1 MNITSYQKKLGA
13 IVIVALI
20 VIGAGAIYLLAGSDD
35 SQAEKF
41 NSELL
46 IYGNANGD
54 LVIDNKDVNII
65 QDIIDG
71 KRDFSDYPMADAN
84 QDGKIDEADLTVVK
98 ALIAGNNTTVYVK
111 CLNSEGEA
119 ISVAVSYPMKNVV
132 PFGTNIVE
140 PFLYV
145 GGGEYVAG
153 YFSSTYPN
161 QEASMTGAVDLKG
174 SSREITDAA
183 WQNFMQLDADLQDE
197 GGVGALLIDHSAKS
211 FSEDRLKDLNAANI
225 PVIRYASADQ
235 VQEIATALTLGFLC
249 GKTTEAMGLSYA
261 ESSLEIYNAIQNK
274 VKDLNDDER
283 ATVINFTMW
292 IFVCQ
297 NDSTFN
303 QSPEYVGAVPY
314 YKTNSDFKADYTG
327 SRSSKMQTVDAL
339 ANYDDADYLINNRS
353 LDIGQTDMNSV
364 IVEQWEKNMQYFENL
379 DNYHNLVYVNNILP
393 GSLRL
398 AYMAAAI
405 YPDLFTKEWADGYLQ
420 TFIDAKYT
428 PLVGQTL
435 ETICTSFGY
444 EDYIAAKG

>member
-20 VIGAGAIYLLAGSDD
+20 VIGAGAVYLLAGSDE
-35 SQAEKF
+35 SQAEELG
-41 NSELL
+41 SGLL

-54 LVIDNKDVNII
+54 LVLDDDDINII
-65 QDIIDG
+65 HDIIDG
-71 KRDFSDYPMADAN
+71 KKEKSDYPMADAN
-84 QDGKIDEADLTVVK
+84 RDGKINNEDIAVVE
-98 ALIAGNNTTVYVK
+98 ALIAGNETTVFVK
-111 CLNSEGEA
+111 CLDSDGAVIVVE
-119 ISVAVSYPMKNVV
+119 VSYPMKNVV

-161 QEASMTGAVDLKG
+161 QEASMTGAVDLEG
-174 SSREITDAA
+174 SSRDITDKA
-183 WQNFMQLDADLQDE
+183 WRNFMNLDADLQDE

-211 FSEDRLKDLNAANI
+211 FSESRLNDLSAANI

-235 VQEIATALTLGFLC
+235 VQEISTALTLGFLC

-261 ESSLEIYNAIQNK
+261 ESSLEIYNEIQDK
-274 VKDLNDDER
+274 VKALNDDER
-283 ATVINFTMW
+283 KTVINFTMW

-314 YKTNSDFKADYTG
+314 YKTNSAFATDYAGNT
-327 SRSSKMQTVDAL
+327 STKMGGVEAL
-339 ANYDDADYLINNRS
+339 ANYDDADYLISNRS
-353 LDIGQTDMNSV
+353 LDIGQTDMDGL

-420 TFIDAKYT
+420 AFINAGYT

>member
-1 MNITSYQKKLGA
+1 M
-13 IVIVALI
+13 
-20 VIGAGAIYLLAGSDD
+20 AGSDE
-35 SQAEKF
+35 SQTDIL

-54 LVIDNKDVNII
+54 LVLDNEDINII

-71 KRDFSDYPMADAN
+71 KKDLVDYPMADAN
-84 QDGKIDEADLTVVK
+84 QDGEIDEADLAVVE
-98 ALIAGNNTTVYVK
+98 ALIAGNNTTVFVK

-119 ISVAVSYPMKNVV
+119 ISVAVSYPMRNVV
-132 PFGTNIVE
+132 PFGTNIIE

-145 GGGEYVAG
+145 GGGQYVAG
-153 YFSSTYPN
+153 YFSSTYAI
-161 QEASMTGAVDLKG
+161 QEASMRDAVDLKG
-174 SSREITDAA
+174 GSRDITDAA
-183 WQNFMQLDADLQDE
+183 WQNFMQLDASLQDE
-197 GGVGALLIDHSAKS
+197 GGVGALLVDHSAKS
-211 FSEDRLKDLNAANI
+211 FSENHFNDLDAAGI

-249 GKTTEAMGLSYA
+249 GKTTEALGLSYA

-292 IFVCQ
+292 ISVCQ

-314 YKTNSDFKADYTG
+314 YKTNSNFAADYTG
-327 SRSSKMQTVDAL
+327 AGSSKMQNVDAL

-353 LDIGQTDMNSV
+353 LDVGQTDMDSL
-364 IVEQWEKNMQYFENL
+364 IVTQWEKNMIYFENL
-379 DNYHNLVYVNNILP
+379 DNYHNLVYVNNLLP

-405 YPDLFTKEWADGYLQ
+405 YPDLFSEEWADGYMQ
-420 TFIDAKYT
+420 EFIDAGYT